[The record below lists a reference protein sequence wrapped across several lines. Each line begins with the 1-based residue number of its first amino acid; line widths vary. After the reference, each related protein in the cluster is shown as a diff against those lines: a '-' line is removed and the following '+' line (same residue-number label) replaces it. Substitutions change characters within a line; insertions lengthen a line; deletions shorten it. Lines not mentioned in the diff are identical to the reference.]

1 MKHKTG
7 LRELEKQQE
16 KLSKDVH
23 ARLMA
28 LSRKGFRLAI
38 GESFTGGELT
48 STLVRNSGSSRY
60 LLGSIVFYNPN
71 VKIGIGIPKMV
82 AKKIPVS
89 ARCAR
94 TGTQS
99 LIRFFSERFHIK
111 PSMAVVTTGFAGPG
125 KHAGLFYI
133 GIAAGDKSES
143 HRFVVH
149 ETGSNRMK
157 RHKIR
162 LHGVIEALELLKV
175 KLEDWH

>member
-1 MKHKTG
+1 M
-7 LRELEKQQE
+7 ELKKLEEQQE
-16 KLSKDVH
+16 RLSKEVH
-23 ARLMA
+23 RKLMR

-60 LLGSIVFYNPN
+60 LLGSIVFYSQK
-71 VKIGIGIPKMV
+71 VKVGIGVPKMV
-82 AKKIPVS
+82 ARKIPVS

-94 TGTQS
+94 TSAQN
-99 LIRFFSERFHIK
+99 LLEFFEQKFSTK
-111 PSMAVVTTGFAGPG
+111 PSMAVSTTGFAGPG

-133 GIAAGDKSES
+133 GIATRDKTES

-149 ETGSNRMK
+149 ETGNNLEK

-162 LHGVIEALELLKV
+162 LHGVIEALQLIDK
-175 KLEDWH
+175 KLENWTTN